1 MSNITPI
8 ILILASVGMFFGY
21 INPTYTGMTGAVE
34 MTDKSIKELQVEEND
49 YKDALTKT
57 AEIERVRTGL
67 SDQYKKIDPSNQIKI
82 EKLLPDHIDSVRLI
96 IDINNIAAKY
106 GMSLTNIILTA
117 SGVLPTAPAAPK
129 ANVAASAS
137 SPGSAS
143 AAGTFVGPDDRQYD
157 SIKLGFTVT
166 GTYDNF
172 VQFLKEIEESL
183 RVVDVTSIA
192 FSGAKTGSPVPP
204 QGSSVSAASASN
216 LYTYTMTIRTY
227 YLK

>member
-21 INPTYTGMTGAVE
+21 INPTYTGMTGATE
-34 MTDKSIKELQVEEND
+34 MSDKSIKELQSEEND
-49 YKDALTKT
+49 YKDALNKT

-67 SDQYKKIDPSNQIKI
+67 SDQYKKINPSDQTRI

-96 IDINNIAAKY
+96 IDINNIAQKY

-117 SGVLPTAPAAPK
+117 SGLLPIAPK
-129 ANVAASAS
+129 VNAAASTPPS
-137 SPGSAS
+137 GSAPS
-143 AAGTFVGPDDRQYD
+143 ASTFVGPDDRQYD

-172 VQFLKEIEESL
+172 VQFLKMIEESL

-192 FSGAKTGSPVPP
+192 FSGAKTGSPVLT
-204 QGSSVSAASASN
+204 QGSAAPASN

>member
-1 MSNITPI
+1 MNNITPI

-21 INPTYTGMTGAVE
+21 INPTYTGMTGATE
-34 MTDKSIKELQVEEND
+34 MNDKSIKELQSEEND

-67 SDQYKKIDPSNQIKI
+67 SDQYKRIDPSNQIKI

-96 IDINNIAAKY
+96 IDINNIAARY
-106 GMSLTNIILTA
+106 GMSLTNILLTA
-117 SGVLPTAPAAPK
+117 SGVLPTASAPK

-137 SPGSAS
+137 SPGGAS
-143 AAGTFVGPDDRQYD
+143 AGTFVGPDDRQYD

-166 GTYDNF
+166 GTYDSF

-192 FSGAKTGSPVPP
+192 FSGAKTGSPVSP
-204 QGSSVSAASASN
+204 QGSALSAASASN
-216 LYTYTMTIRTY
+216 LFTYTVTIRTY

>member
-8 ILILASVGMFFGY
+8 ILILATVGMFFGY
-21 INPTYTGMTGAVE
+21 INPTYTGVTGAATAE
-34 MTDKSIKELQVEEND
+34 DKSIKELQIEEGD
-49 YKDALTKT
+49 YKDALNKT

-67 SDQYKKIDPSNQIKI
+67 SDQYKKIDPNNQTKI

-117 SGVLPTAPAAPK
+117 YGVLPPAPRASPP
-129 ANVAASAS
+129 ASAS
-137 SPGSAS
+137 SPSSAPAVS
-143 AAGTFVGPDDRQYD
+143 TFVGPDDRQYD

-166 GTYDNF
+166 GSYENF
-172 VQFLKEIEESL
+172 IQFLKEIEESL

-192 FSGAKTGSPVPP
+192 FSGTKTGSPVSG
-204 QGSSVSAASASN
+204 QSVATSPTSVPN

>member
-1 MSNITPI
+1 MSNILPI

-21 INPTYTGMTGAVE
+21 INPTYTGVTGA
-34 MTDKSIKELQVEEND
+34 TDTASKSIQELQSEEND

-67 SDQYKKIDPSNQIKI
+67 SDQFRKISPSDQTKI

-117 SGVLPTAPAAPK
+117 SGVLPTPK
-129 ANVAASAS
+129 ANAPASAS
-137 SPGSAS
+137 SPSDTS
-143 AAGTFVGPDDRQYD
+143 AARTFVGPDDRQYD

-166 GTYDNF
+166 GSYENF
-172 VQFLKEIEESL
+172 IQFLKEIEESL
-183 RVVDVTSIA
+183 RVVDVTSLA
-192 FSGAKTGSPVPP
+192 FSSAKSGSPVSG
-204 QGSSVSAASASN
+204 QVGSGSSASN
-216 LYTYTMTIRTY
+216 LFTFSMTIRTY